1 VKTKISPFTNSTGC
15 SQTMHEKTI
24 RALVEAGAVKKVIM
38 VADGATVHV
47 DIVTQNGAVTAT
59 TFKGSIKTWTI
70 YIRAKRA
77 KSMMK
82 LLIPDCSKLTKHMAS
97 IG

>member
-1 VKTKISPFTNSTGC
+1 
-15 SQTMHEKTI
+15 MHEKTI

-59 TFKGSIKTWTI
+59 TFKVQ
-70 YIRAKRA
+70 
-77 KSMMK
+77 
-82 LLIPDCSKLTKHMAS
+82 
-97 IG
+97 